1 MIFDNFLGAVNKS
14 FTGLAILSGKRSPTM
29 RSFRSALPVA
39 ITLGLCL
46 LVGSPL
52 NADQKPVFDKSARPL
67 DIVFAVDLSGSTN
80 GIINDIR
87 DNLWRVV
94 NQIGHISP
102 APDLRIGFVGFSRPS
117 FGKENSYVRILCPL
131 TRDFDL
137 LAAELY
143 KLKPVIEKGDQFV
156 SEAIRVSVNN
166 MRWSERRDA
175 RKMVFLIGNGMVA
188 NNGFGFVKS
197 CDQARQKNIAVHC
210 IYIRR
215 NHAGWIKEIPGWR
228 RIADMT
234 DGLQKEAM
242 VNSVEDVRIW
252 KSVSTDLVPMNNR
265 YSGTFMWMGRDSS
278 ISRQAM
284 ITADSGAF
292 HAGRDA
298 FLGRLYYKSSDAYKA
313 KLAGCDLA
321 LSTDLVA
328 SEPDAYI
335 GTDNFQSRIC
345 DQYFRR
351 EQLRSQ
357 LRQAFPEGDLEE
369 IQQSYL
375 TGKMPDDN
383 ILHRCLLNTV
393 YRSMG
398 LTK

>member
-1 MIFDNFLGAVNKS
+1 M
-14 FTGLAILSGKRSPTM
+14 SGKRSQGM
-29 RSFRSALPVA
+29 QSFRSALA
-39 ITLGLCL
+39 AFLTLCL
-46 LVGSPL
+46 VLLGGSPL
-52 NADQKPVFDKSARPL
+52 NADQKPVEVKSRRPL

-87 DNLWRVV
+87 DNLWSVV

-131 TRDFDL
+131 TRDYDI

-166 MRWSERRDA
+166 MRWSESRDA

-234 DGLQKEAM
+234 AGLQKEAT
-242 VNSVEDVRIW
+242 VNSVDEVRIW
-252 KSVSTDLVPMNNR
+252 KSVSSDLVPLNNR
-265 YSGTFMWMGRDSS
+265 YSSTFVWMGRDSS
-278 ISRQAM
+278 LSRQAM
-284 ITADSGAF
+284 LTADSGAF

-298 FLGRLYYKSSDAYKA
+298 FLGRLYYKTSDVYKE
-313 KLAGCDLA
+313 KLRGCEIAG
-321 LSTDLVA
+321 SVDLVA

-335 GTDNFQSRIC
+335 RTDNFQSRIC

-357 LRQAFPEGDLEE
+357 LREAYSAGDLEE
-369 IQQSYL
+369 IERSYL
-375 TGKMPDDN
+375 SGKMPDDN
-383 ILHRCLLNTV
+383 ILHRCVLNTV

>member
-1 MIFDNFLGAVNKS
+1 MIFDNFSGAVNKS
-14 FTGLAILSGKRSPTM
+14 FRGHAILSGNRSPRM
-29 RSFRSALPVA
+29 RSFLSALPAVL
-39 ITLGLCL
+39 TLGLCL
-46 LVGSPL
+46 LYSYPL
-52 NADQKPVFDKSARPL
+52 NADKKPAVDNSVRPL

-87 DNLWRVV
+87 DNLWLLVS
-94 NQIGHISP
+94 QIGHISP

-131 TRDFDL
+131 TRDFDF
-137 LAAELY
+137 LASELY

-175 RKMVFLIGNGMVA
+175 RKLVFLIGNGMVA

-197 CDQARQKNIAVHC
+197 CDQARQKNIVVHC
-210 IYIRR
+210 IYIRK
-215 NHAGWIKEIPGWR
+215 NHAAWIREIPGWR

-234 DGLQKEAM
+234 YGLQKEAM
-242 VNSVEDVRIW
+242 VNSVDDVRIW
-252 KSVSTDLVPMNNR
+252 KSVGTDLVPVNNR
-265 YSGTFMWMGRDSS
+265 YSNSFIWMGRDSS
-278 ISRQAM
+278 LNRQVM
-284 ITADSGAF
+284 MTADSGAF

-298 FLGRLYYKSSDAYKA
+298 FLCRLYYKSSNAYKA
-313 KLAGCDLA
+313 KLAGCEMSVSA
-321 LSTDLVA
+321 DLVA

-345 DQYFRR
+345 EQYFRR
-351 EQLRSQ
+351 EQIRTQ
-357 LRQAFPEGDLEE
+357 LREVLPEGNLDE